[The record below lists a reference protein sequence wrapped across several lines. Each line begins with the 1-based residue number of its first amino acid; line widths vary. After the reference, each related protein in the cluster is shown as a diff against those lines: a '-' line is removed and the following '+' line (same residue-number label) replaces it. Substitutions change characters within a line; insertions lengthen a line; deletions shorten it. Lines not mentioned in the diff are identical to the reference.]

1 LRDEIDDW
9 VNRLIEGDEAFKL
22 RKENE
27 RFAVLDGFCSLHM
40 IFIQN
45 SIAQEEAARR
55 FRESRSEE
63 ANQLLKE
70 ILDLKHEIERKAKRY
85 REIVG

>member
-1 LRDEIDDW
+1 L
-9 VNRLIEGDEAFKL
+9 VHRLIEGDDAFQL
-22 RKENE
+22 RKEDE
-27 RFAVLDGFCSLHM
+27 KFTVDGFCSLHM

-63 ANQLLKE
+63 AEQLLKE
-70 ILDLKHEIERKAKRY
+70 ILELQEEIERKVRRY

>member
-9 VNRLIEGDEAFKL
+9 VNRLIEGDEAFQL

-27 RFAVLDGFCSLHM
+27 KFTVDGFCSLHM

-63 ANQLLKE
+63 ADQLLKE
-70 ILDLKHEIERKAKRY
+70 ILELKDQIERKVKRY